1 MTIVSPAIYSH
12 TNLLIL
18 LGSLNNLAQTKYEGM
33 TNQILDNK
41 YFAETN
47 GSSLVIVVINIQI
60 NIMYITIEIGWRAI
74 LLSNFFSY
82 NNFAIK
88 KNRTPNNN
96 GSTGTDNDS
105 PMLSPSPSRLMDNG
119 VKNAIRNKTFSYE
132 KKYNISTPNKIGSA
146 YIR

>member
-47 GSSLVIVVINIQI
+47 GSSLVIVVIKIHI

-74 LLSNFFSY
+74 LLSKFFSY

-96 GSTGTDNDS
+96 GSTGTDKES
-105 PMLSPSPSRLMDNG
+105 PMLSPRPSRLMDNG
-119 VKNAIRNKTFSYE
+119 VRNAIRNKTFSYE

-146 YIR
+146 YIK